1 MKNAG
6 ILTLCAIAAGILS
19 APLGRAEL
27 ITNGG
32 FCTGG
37 PACVPSG
44 DFTGWTPTAS
54 GDPYYTNTISL
65 GGGVYAAQIGAYYD
79 DSFPVANVI
88 QGSIAQSLSTVV
100 GQQYTITFLYGE
112 YNTNASSSAVNPAEC
127 GEQNGC
133 YLDPGNVTGSNDPNS
148 SPWAQNNNLNVLLG
162 GNSVFTDG
170 NFFTSAISGPNNT
183 DGGTSVGDYFL
194 EQGTAVWDAT
204 STSTTLEFD
213 ANDLQQGV
221 IITDVSVQA
230 TPEPGTIGLFG
241 SALLGLG
248 LLARRR
254 AFGRG

>member
-6 ILTLCAIAAGILS
+6 ILTLCAIAAGTLC
-19 APLGRAEL
+19 APLGRADL

-37 PACVPSG
+37 PACGPSG
-44 DFTGWTPTAS
+44 DSTGWTPTAS

-65 GGGVYAAQIGAYYD
+65 GGGTYAAQIGAYYD

-88 QGSIAQSLSTVV
+88 QGSIAQSLATVV

-112 YNTNASSSAVNPAEC
+112 YNTNASSSAVNPVEC

-133 YLDPGNVTGSNDPNS
+133 YLDPGNATSSNDPNS

-162 GNSVFTDG
+162 GNSVFTDS

-194 EQGTAVWDAT
+194 EQGTAVMYAT

-230 TPEPGTIGLFG
+230 TPEPGTIVLFG